1 MFDAGCIYNVINTY
15 MVCVLNI
22 ILIRLP
28 DFTLRANQLLLL
40 EAKHV
45 NVPRLADIY

>member
-1 MFDAGCIYNVINTY
+1 MHLQCNKYLHGVRS
-15 MVCVLNI
+15 NI